1 MFKYILTMWTKGTK
15 YPNNPEENAKDQI
28 KYFLFFQ
35 LSTLNN
41 FPQQPAFL
49 SSLTLVAEE
58 SWEGISDMKLK
69 EAKIKMATRP
79 DKKKNV
85 FLNPNDSK
93 EPSKMWGITMV
104 KMELPEA
111 TIPLTLPI
119 CFLK

>member
-1 MFKYILTMWTKGTK
+1 MWTNGTK
-15 YPNNPEENAKDQI
+15 YPNKPEEKAKDQI

-49 SSLTLVAEE
+49 SSLTVAEE
-58 SWEGISDMKLK
+58 RLEGMSDMKLK

-85 FLNPNDSK
+85 FLKPNDSR
-93 EPSKMWGITMV
+93 EPFKMWGITMV

>member
-1 MFKYILTMWTKGTK
+1 MWTKGTK
-15 YPNNPEENAKDQI
+15 YPNRPEEKAKDQI

-41 FPQQPAFL
+41 FPQQPFL
-49 SSLTLVAEE
+49 SSE
-58 SWEGISDMKLK
+58 SLEGISDMKLK

-85 FLNPNDSK
+85 FLKPNDSR
-93 EPSKMWGITMV
+93 EPFKMWGITMV
-104 KMELPEA
+104 KMELPAA
-111 TIPLTLPI
+111 TIPLTLPM